1 MLRSALVLLALI
13 LPGIAACSEE
23 IQLEN
28 CDRLLTVEV
37 RVSGMK
43 FLFLVDTA
51 ATTMLN
57 LKAFPHGDDRQI
69 SVTSWSGTV
78 ETRAQEVTVADLAI
92 GQHHFKNFRF
102 PAVDLSGIGR
112 ACGRQISGILG
123 IDLLQKLGAEVD
135 LKSRQARLVLEPE
148 NLQARVEELH
158 RQLTACEQHFN
169 QADESA
175 FAECLDPQV
184 VIFTIAGDYY
194 GREAAMQYYRT
205 QYFQQHPPA
214 QVSITPRAH
223 HPLGDAIWVEYDLKV
238 ERGQQVILARGTALC
253 QKTNGRW
260 RIAHMNHS
268 RTPEDSTQNS
278 ALSPRHAEIFDI
290 QPK

>member
-1 MLRSALVLLALI
+1 MLRTALVLLALI
-13 LPGIAACSEE
+13 LPGMAACSEE

-43 FLFLVDTA
+43 LLFLVDTA

-57 LKAFPHGDDRQI
+57 LTAFPHGDARQI

-92 GQHHFKNFRF
+92 GQHHFKNLRF

-123 IDLLQKLGAEVD
+123 IDLLEKLGAEVN
-135 LKSRQARLVLEPE
+135 LKGRQARLVLESQNPE
-148 NLQARVEELH
+148 ARIEELH
-158 RQLTACEQHFN
+158 SQLTACEQHFN
-169 QADESA
+169 HADESA

-184 VIFTIAGDYY
+184 VIFTVAGDYY

-205 QYFQQHPPA
+205 QYFQQRPPA
-214 QVSITPRAH
+214 QLSITPRAH
-223 HPLGDAIWVEYDLKV
+223 HPLGDAIWVEYDLKI

-253 QKTNGRW
+253 QKTNGIW

-268 RTPEDSTQNS
+268 RAPEKSLAAN
-278 ALSPRHAEIFDI
+278 
-290 QPK
+290 

>member
-37 RVSGMK
+37 KVSGMK

-57 LKAFPHGDDRQI
+57 LKTFSHGDERNI
-69 SVTSWSGTV
+69 FVTSWSGTV

-92 GQHHFKNFRF
+92 GQHHFKNLRF

-123 IDLLQKLGAEVD
+123 IDLLEKLGAAVD
-135 LKSRQARLVLEPE
+135 LKSRTARLVMDTAGPE
-148 NLQARVEELH
+148 ARIEELH
-158 RQLTACEQHFN
+158 LQLTACEQYFN
-169 QADESA
+169 RADENA
-175 FAECLDPQV
+175 FADCLDPRV
-184 VIFTIAGDYY
+184 VIYTIAGDYY
-194 GREAAMQYYRT
+194 GRDAAMQYYRT
-205 QYFQQHPPA
+205 HYFQQHPPA
-214 QVSITPRAH
+214 RLVITPRAH
-223 HPLGDAIWVEYDLKV
+223 HALGEAFWVEYDL
-238 ERGQQVILARGTALC
+238 
-253 QKTNGRW
+253 
-260 RIAHMNHS
+260 RI
-268 RTPEDSTQNS
+268 E
-278 ALSPRHAEIFDI
+278 L
-290 QPK
+290 

>member
-1 MLRSALVLLALI
+1 MLRTALVLLALI
-13 LPGIAACSEE
+13 LSGVAACAEE

-37 RVSGMK
+37 KVSGMK
-43 FLFLVDTA
+43 LLFLVDTA

-57 LKAFPHGDDRQI
+57 LTAFPHGDARQI

-78 ETRAQEVTVADLAI
+78 ETRAQEVTVADLAV
-92 GQHHFKNFRF
+92 GQHHFKNVRF

-123 IDLLQKLGAEVD
+123 IDLLEKLGAEVD
-135 LKSRQARLVLEPE
+135 FKSRQARLVLESENPE
-148 NLQARVEELH
+148 ARIEELH
-158 RQLTACEQHFN
+158 SQLTACEQHFN
-169 QADESA
+169 HADESA

-194 GREAAMQYYRT
+194 GREAAMQYYRA
-205 QYFQQHPPA
+205 QYFQQRPPV
-214 QVSITPRAH
+214 QLSITPRAH
-223 HPLGDAIWVEYDLKV
+223 HALGDAIWVEYDLKI
-238 ERGQQVILARGTALC
+238 ERGQQVTLARGTAFC

-268 RTPEDSTQNS
+268 RAPD
-278 ALSPRHAEIFDI
+278 
-290 QPK
+290 K